1 MAGKVSG
8 HDRLV
13 VGDVVQVRPLS
24 SVPTVLQGVRG
35 TVSAVRAWQPGFPEP
50 VVSVQLDGWLSPA
63 LFEPAELVVVSP
75 AGPCVQCAECGRRFD
90 LGRPADADEWTYGHD
105 CEAA

>member
-1 MAGKVSG
+1 MSPAASTYRGWAITKTDTG
-8 HDRLV
+8 GRRLGREV
-13 VGDVVQVRPLS
+13 WYWATSEGGDV
-24 SVPTVLQGVRG
+24 
-35 TVSAVRAWQPGFPEP
+35 RAHLTLKGLRAIIDIVEAGRA
-50 VVSVQLDGWLSPA
+50 QLAAGA
-63 LFEPAELVVVSP
+63 P